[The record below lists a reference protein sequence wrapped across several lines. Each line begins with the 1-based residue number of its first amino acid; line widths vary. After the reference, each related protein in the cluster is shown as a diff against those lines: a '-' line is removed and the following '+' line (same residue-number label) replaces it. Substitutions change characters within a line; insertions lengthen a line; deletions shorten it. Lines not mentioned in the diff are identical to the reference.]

1 MKKITVYCASSNN
14 LDAHYYEEAKR
25 IGQHIAAQGW
35 AIIYGAGS
43 AGLMGALADSVL
55 ENNGYVIG
63 VIPRFMKKVEW
74 DHKGIQEV
82 IETED
87 MAERK
92 KILVQDTDAVLTLP
106 GGLGTFEEL
115 MEILSARRLGL
126 FTKPVIIYN
135 YRGYYDSMIE
145 MLEKSIDEKFMGEE
159 YRAAWIE
166 IKNIED
172 LFPAIHSAGTWET
185 FEERFSNQKF
195 K

>member
-14 LDAHYYEEAKR
+14 LDVHYYEEAKR
-25 IGQHIAAQGW
+25 IGAHIANQGW

-43 AGLMGALADSVL
+43 AGLMGALADSAL
-55 ENNGYVIG
+55 EHNGYVIG
-63 VIPRFMKKVEW
+63 VIPEFMKKVEW

-92 KILVQDTDAVLTLP
+92 KILVKDTDAVLTLP

-135 YRGYYDSMIE
+135 YRGYYDAMIQ
-145 MLEKSIDEKFMGEE
+145 MLEKSIEEKFMGDE

-166 IKNIED
+166 IKNLEE
-172 LFPAIHSAGTWET
+172 LFPAIENAGTWET
-185 FEERFSNQKF
+185 FEERFSNQKS